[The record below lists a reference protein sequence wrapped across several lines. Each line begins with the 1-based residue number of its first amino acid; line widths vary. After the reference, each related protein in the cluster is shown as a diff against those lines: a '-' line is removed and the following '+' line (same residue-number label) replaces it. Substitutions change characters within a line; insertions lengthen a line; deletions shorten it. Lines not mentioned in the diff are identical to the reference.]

1 MNSFFISVITFLAL
15 LFPLVVIHEFGH
27 FFTARLMKVKVLEF
41 GFGFPPKLY
50 SFWTGKTKI
59 IINDKTEYSDE
70 KKVVLGKTMKE
81 QLRFAIC
88 YWHTFTWPGLDPFGG
103 LTFERPWMLKGEP
116 LEKAEQ
122 KLEEA
127 FDFFSKITAPF
138 FCFHDRDISPEGNTY
153 QETQKNFFHIVDLM
167 QKKIEQT
174 GTKLLWGT
182 ANAFSHKRFMGGAS
196 TNPNP
201 EVFAYVAAQVKDC
214 MEATMRLGGE
224 NYVLWG
230 GREGYETILN
240 TNMKIEME
248 NLARFL
254 ELVVNHKHKIGFKGQ
269 ILLEP
274 KPHEPTK
281 HQYDFDSASCLASIR
296 KAGLE
301 KEIKL
306 NIEVNHAT
314 LSGHNFEH
322 EIAYAICNNALGSI
336 DINRGDTL
344 LGWDTDQ
351 FPNNPLDL
359 LMAFYFIFSNG
370 GFKQGGLNF
379 DAKIRRQS
387 IDPED
392 LFYAHIG
399 GMDVAARSLLAAE
412 KMIRDK
418 EFSKYIEKRYEKWNG
433 ELGNF
438 IHNKNNDLESISNK
452 VINDNIEPQPQSG
465 QQELLENILNK
476 YL

>member
-1 MNSFFISVITFLAL
+1 MSSYFKDISKIQYEGVDSNNPLSF
-15 LFPLVVIHEFGH
+15 
-27 FFTARLMKVKVLEF
+27 K
-41 GFGFPPKLY
+41 Y
-50 SFWTGKTKI
+50 
-59 IINDKTEYSDE
+59 YDE
-70 KKVVLGKTMKE
+70 DKVVLGKKMKDH
-81 QLRFAIC
+81 LRFATC

-103 LTFERPWMLKGEP
+103 PTFERPWMQQGDP
-116 LEKAEQ
+116 IEKAEE
-122 KLEEA
+122 KLDEA
-127 FDFFSKITAPF
+127 FDFFDKITTPF
-138 FCFHDRDISPEGNTY
+138 FCFHDRDISPEGKNY
-153 QETQKNFFHIVDLM
+153 SETQKNFFHIIDLM
-167 QKKIEQT
+167 EKKLSKSKV
-174 GTKLLWGT
+174 KLLWGT
-182 ANAFSHKRFMGGAS
+182 ANAFSHRRYMAGAS
-196 TNPNP
+196 TNPDP
-201 EVFAYVAAQVKDC
+201 EVFAYKAAQVKDC
-214 MEATMRLGGE
+214 MEATMRLGGQ

-240 TNMKIEME
+240 TNMKLEMN

-254 ELVVNHKHKIGFKGQ
+254 ELVVNHKHKIGFNGQ

-281 HQYDFDSASCLASIR
+281 HQYDFDSAACLALIR

-301 KEIKL
+301 NEIHL

-322 EIAYAICNNALGSI
+322 EIAYAIANNALGSI

-351 FPNNPLDL
+351 FPNNPLEL
-359 LMAFYFIFSNG
+359 LMPFYHIFSNG

-399 GMDVAARSLLAAE
+399 GMDVAARSLIAVE
-412 KMIRDK
+412 KMINDK
-418 EFSKYIEKRYEKWNG
+418 ELSTYIQNRYKKWDQA
-433 ELGNF
+433 LGKF
-438 IHNKNNDLESISNK
+438 IHSQEGSLETIANK
-452 VINDNIEPQPQSG
+452 VISENIEPKPQSG
-465 QQELLENILNK
+465 QQEYLENILNK

>member
-1 MNSFFISVITFLAL
+1 
-15 LFPLVVIHEFGH
+15 
-27 FFTARLMKVKVLEF
+27 MKKQKK
-41 GFGFPPKLY
+41 KL
-50 SFWTGKTKI
+50 
-59 IINDKTEYSDE
+59 D
-70 KKVVLGKTMKE
+70 
-81 QLRFAIC
+81 
-88 YWHTFTWPGLDPFGG
+88 
-103 LTFERPWMLKGEP
+103 
-116 LEKAEQ
+116 
-122 KLEEA
+122 EA
-127 FDFFSKITAPF
+127 FDFFDKITTPF
-138 FCFHDRDISPEGNTY
+138 FCFHDRDISPEGKNY
-153 QETQKNFFHIVDLM
+153 SETQKNFFHIIDLM
-167 QKKIEQT
+167 EKKLSKSKV
-174 GTKLLWGT
+174 KLLWGT
-182 ANAFSHKRFMGGAS
+182 ANAFSHRRYMAGAS
-196 TNPNP
+196 TNPDP
-201 EVFAYVAAQVKDC
+201 EVFAYKAAQVKDC
-214 MEATMRLGGE
+214 MEATMRLGGQ

-240 TNMKIEME
+240 TNMKLEMN

-281 HQYDFDSASCLASIR
+281 HQYDFDSAACLALIR

-301 KEIKL
+301 NEIHL

-322 EIAYAICNNALGSI
+322 EIAYAIANNALGSI

-351 FPNNPLDL
+351 FPNNPLEL
-359 LMAFYFIFSNG
+359 LMPFYHIFSNG

-399 GMDVAARSLLAAE
+399 GMDVAARSLIAVE
-412 KMIRDK
+412 KMINDK
-418 EFSKYIEKRYEKWNG
+418 ELSSYIQNRYKKWDQD
-433 ELGNF
+433 LGKF
-438 IHNKNNDLESISNK
+438 IHSKEGNLETIANK
-452 VINDNIEPQPQSG
+452 VISENIEPEPQSG
-465 QQELLENILNK
+465 QQEYLENILNK

>member
-1 MNSFFISVITFLAL
+1 MNNYFKDIPKIQFGGKKDNNPLSF
-15 LFPLVVIHEFGH
+15 
-27 FFTARLMKVKVLEF
+27 KYYNK
-41 GFGFPPKLY
+41 
-50 SFWTGKTKI
+50 
-59 IINDKTEYSDE
+59 NQ
-70 KKVVLGKTMKE
+70 VVLGKPMKD
-81 QLRFAIC
+81 QLRFATC

-103 LTFERPWMLKGEP
+103 PTFDRPWM
-116 LEKAEQ
+116 KAGNPMEMAEL

-127 FDFFSKITAPF
+127 FDFFTKITTPY
-138 FCFHDRDISPEGNTY
+138 FCFHDRDVSPEGESY
-153 QETQKNFFHIVDLM
+153 AETQKNFHHIVDLM
-167 QKKIEQT
+167 EKKIQDT
-174 GTKLLWGT
+174 GVKLLWGT
-182 ANAFSHKRFMGGAS
+182 ANAFSHKRYMSGAS
-196 TNPNP
+196 TNPDP

-214 MEATMRLGGE
+214 MEATMQLGGE

-240 TNMKIEME
+240 TDMKIEMD

-281 HQYDFDSASCLASIR
+281 HQYDFDSASCIALIR

-301 KEIKL
+301 NEIHL

-322 EIAYAICNNALGSI
+322 EISYAIANNALGSI

-351 FPNNPLDL
+351 FPNNPADL
-359 LMAFYFIFSNG
+359 LMAFYHIYSNG

-387 IDPED
+387 TDPED

-399 GMDVAARSLLAAE
+399 GMDVAARTLLAVE
-412 KMIRDK
+412 RMIDDK
-418 EFSKYIEKRYEKWNG
+418 KISGYIQNRYKDWNS

-438 IHNKNNDLESISNK
+438 IYDKNASLESVAAR
-452 VINDNIEPQPQSG
+452 VIDGNLDPKPRSG
-465 QQELLENILNK
+465 NQELLENMINK

>member
-1 MNSFFISVITFLAL
+1 MSSYFKDISKIQYEGVDSNNPLSF
-15 LFPLVVIHEFGH
+15 
-27 FFTARLMKVKVLEF
+27 K
-41 GFGFPPKLY
+41 Y
-50 SFWTGKTKI
+50 
-59 IINDKTEYSDE
+59 YDE
-70 KKVVLGKTMKE
+70 DKVVLGKKMKDH
-81 QLRFAIC
+81 LRFATC

-103 LTFERPWMLKGEP
+103 PTFERPWMQQGDP
-116 LEKAEQ
+116 IEKAEE
-122 KLEEA
+122 KLDEA
-127 FDFFSKITAPF
+127 FDFFDKITTPF
-138 FCFHDRDISPEGNTY
+138 FCFHDRDISPEGKNY
-153 QETQKNFFHIVDLM
+153 SETQKNFFHIIDLM
-167 QKKIEQT
+167 EKKLSKSKV
-174 GTKLLWGT
+174 KLLWGT
-182 ANAFSHKRFMGGAS
+182 ANAFSHRRYMAGAS
-196 TNPNP
+196 TNPDP
-201 EVFAYVAAQVKDC
+201 EVFAYKAAQVKDC
-214 MEATMRLGGE
+214 MEATMRLGGQ

-240 TNMKIEME
+240 TNMKLEMN

-281 HQYDFDSASCLASIR
+281 HQYDFDSAACLALIR

-301 KEIKL
+301 NEIHL

-322 EIAYAICNNALGSI
+322 EIAYAIANNALGSI

-344 LGWDTDQ
+344 LGGDTDQ
-351 FPNNPLDL
+351 FPNNPLEL
-359 LMAFYFIFSNG
+359 LMPFYHIFSNG

-399 GMDVAARSLLAAE
+399 GMDVAARSLIAVE
-412 KMIRDK
+412 KMINDK
-418 EFSKYIEKRYEKWNG
+418 ELSTYIQNRYKKWDLA
-433 ELGNF
+433 LGKF
-438 IHNKNNDLESISNK
+438 IHSQEGNLETIANK
-452 VINDNIEPQPQSG
+452 VISENIEPKPQSG
-465 QQELLENILNK
+465 QQEYLENILNK

>member
-1 MNSFFISVITFLAL
+1 MSSYFKDISKIQYEGVDSNNPLSF
-15 LFPLVVIHEFGH
+15 
-27 FFTARLMKVKVLEF
+27 K
-41 GFGFPPKLY
+41 Y
-50 SFWTGKTKI
+50 
-59 IINDKTEYSDE
+59 YDE
-70 KKVVLGKTMKE
+70 DKVVLGKKMKDH
-81 QLRFAIC
+81 LRFATC

-103 LTFERPWMLKGEP
+103 PTFERPWMQQGDP
-116 LEKAEQ
+116 IEKAEE
-122 KLEEA
+122 KLDEA
-127 FDFFSKITAPF
+127 FDFFDKFTTPF
-138 FCFHDRDISPEGNTY
+138 FCFRDRDISPEGKNY
-153 QETQKNFFHIVDLM
+153 SETQKNFFHIIDLM
-167 QKKIEQT
+167 EKKLSKSKV
-174 GTKLLWGT
+174 KLLWGT
-182 ANAFSHKRFMGGAS
+182 ANAFSHRRYMAGAS
-196 TNPNP
+196 TNPDP
-201 EVFAYVAAQVKDC
+201 EVFAYKAAQVKDC
-214 MEATMRLGGE
+214 MEATMRLGGQ

-230 GREGYETILN
+230 GREGYKTIIN
-240 TNMKIEME
+240 TNMKLEMN

-254 ELVVNHKHKIGFKGQ
+254 ELVVNHNHKIGFKGQ

-281 HQYDFDSASCLASIR
+281 HQYDFDSAACLALIR

-301 KEIKL
+301 NEIHL

-322 EIAYAICNNALGSI
+322 EIAYAIANNALGSI

-351 FPNNPLDL
+351 FPNNPLEL
-359 LMAFYFIFSNG
+359 LMPFYHIFSNG

-399 GMDVAARSLLAAE
+399 GMDVAARSLIAVE
-412 KMIRDK
+412 KMINDK
-418 EFSKYIEKRYEKWNG
+418 ELSSYIKNRYKKWDLD
-433 ELGNF
+433 LGKF
-438 IHNKNNDLESISNK
+438 IHSEEGDLESIANK
-452 VINDNIEPQPQSG
+452 VINENIEPEPQSG
-465 QQELLENILNK
+465 QQEYLENILNK

>member
-1 MNSFFISVITFLAL
+1 MSSYFKNISRIKYEGVESDNPLSF
-15 LFPLVVIHEFGH
+15 
-27 FFTARLMKVKVLEF
+27 K
-41 GFGFPPKLY
+41 Y
-50 SFWTGKTKI
+50 
-59 IINDKTEYSDE
+59 YDE
-70 KKVVLGKTMKE
+70 DRIVLGKKMKDH
-81 QLRFAIC
+81 LRFATC

-103 LTFERPWMLKGEP
+103 PTFERPWMQQGDP
-116 LEKAEQ
+116 IEKAEE
-122 KLEEA
+122 KLDEA
-127 FDFFSKITAPF
+127 FDFFDKITTPF
-138 FCFHDRDISPEGNTY
+138 FCFHDRDISPEGKTY
-153 QETQKNFFHIVDLM
+153 SETQKNFFHIIDLM
-167 QKKIEQT
+167 EKKLSKSKV
-174 GTKLLWGT
+174 KLLWGT
-182 ANAFSHKRFMGGAS
+182 ANAFSHRRYMAGAS
-196 TNPNP
+196 TNPDP
-201 EVFAYVAAQVKDC
+201 EVFAYKAAQVKDC
-214 MEATMRLGGE
+214 MEATMRLGGQ

-240 TNMKIEME
+240 TNMKLEMN

-281 HQYDFDSASCLASIR
+281 HQYDFDSAACLALIR

-301 KEIKL
+301 NEIHL

-322 EIAYAICNNALGSI
+322 EIAYAIANNALGSI

-351 FPNNPLDL
+351 FPNNPLEL
-359 LMAFYFIFSNG
+359 LIPFYHIFSNG

-399 GMDVAARSLLAAE
+399 GMDVAARSLIAVE
-412 KMIRDK
+412 KMINDK
-418 EFSKYIEKRYEKWNG
+418 ELFTYIQNRYKKWNQD
-433 ELGNF
+433 LGKF
-438 IHNKNNDLESISNK
+438 IHSNECNLESIANK
-452 VINDNIEPQPQSG
+452 VINENIEPEPKSG
-465 QQELLENILNK
+465 QQEYLENILNK

>member
-1 MNSFFISVITFLAL
+1 MSSYFKDISKIQYEGVDSNNPLSF
-15 LFPLVVIHEFGH
+15 
-27 FFTARLMKVKVLEF
+27 K
-41 GFGFPPKLY
+41 Y
-50 SFWTGKTKI
+50 
-59 IINDKTEYSDE
+59 YDE
-70 KKVVLGKTMKE
+70 DKVVLGKKMKDH
-81 QLRFAIC
+81 LRFATC

-103 LTFERPWMLKGEP
+103 PTFERPWMQQGDP
-116 LEKAEQ
+116 IEKAEE
-122 KLEEA
+122 KLDEA
-127 FDFFSKITAPF
+127 FDFFDKITTPF
-138 FCFHDRDISPEGNTY
+138 FCFHDRDISPEGKNY
-153 QETQKNFFHIVDLM
+153 SETQKNFFHIIDLM
-167 QKKIEQT
+167 EKKLSKSKV
-174 GTKLLWGT
+174 KLLWGT
-182 ANAFSHKRFMGGAS
+182 ANAFSHRRYMAGAS
-196 TNPNP
+196 TNPDP
-201 EVFAYVAAQVKDC
+201 EVFAYKAAQVKDC
-214 MEATMRLGGE
+214 MEATMRLGGQ

-240 TNMKIEME
+240 TNMKLEMN

-281 HQYDFDSASCLASIR
+281 HQYDFDSAACLALIR

-301 KEIKL
+301 NEIHL

-322 EIAYAICNNALGSI
+322 EIAYAIANNALGSI

-351 FPNNPLDL
+351 FPNNPLEL
-359 LMAFYFIFSNG
+359 LIPFYHIFSNG

-399 GMDVAARSLLAAE
+399 GMDVAARSLIAVE
-412 KMIRDK
+412 KMINDK
-418 EFSKYIEKRYEKWNG
+418 ELSTYIQNRYKKWDQA
-433 ELGNF
+433 LGKF
-438 IHNKNNDLESISNK
+438 IHSKEGNLETIANK
-452 VINDNIEPQPQSG
+452 VISENIEPEPQSG
-465 QQELLENILNK
+465 QQEYLENILNK

>member
-1 MNSFFISVITFLAL
+1 MSSYFNNIPKINFEGSDSSNPLSF
-15 LFPLVVIHEFGH
+15 
-27 FFTARLMKVKVLEF
+27 K
-41 GFGFPPKLY
+41 Y
-50 SFWTGKTKI
+50 
-59 IINDKTEYSDE
+59 YDE
-70 KKVVLGKTMKE
+70 NRIVLGKTMKE
-81 QLRFAIC
+81 HLRFATC
-88 YWHTFTWPGLDPFGG
+88 YWHTFTWPGTDPFGG
-103 LTFERPWMLKGEP
+103 PTFTRPWMKSGND
-116 LEKAEQ
+116 LELAEI
-122 KLEEA
+122 KLNAA
-127 FDFFSKITAPF
+127 FDFFNKITTPY
-138 FCFHDRDISPEGNTY
+138 FCFHDRDISPEGNSY
-153 QETQKNFFHIVDLM
+153 AETQKNFYHIVDKM
-167 QKKIEQT
+167 EKKMAKT

-182 ANAFSHKRFMGGAS
+182 ANAFSHKRYMAGAS
-196 TNPNP
+196 TNPDP
-201 EVFAYVAAQVKDC
+201 EVFAYIAAQVKDC
-214 MEATMRLGGE
+214 MEATKRLGGQ

-240 TNMKIEME
+240 TDMKIELD
-248 NLARFL
+248 NLSRFL
-254 ELVVNHKHKIGFKGQ
+254 ELVVNYKHKIGFKGQ

-281 HQYDFDSASCLASIR
+281 HQYDFDSASCLALIR
-296 KAGLE
+296 KIGLE

-322 EIAYAICNNALGSI
+322 EIAYAITNNALGSI

-351 FPNNPLDL
+351 FPNNPQDL
-359 LMAFYFIFSNG
+359 IMAFYFIFASG

-399 GMDVAARSLLAAE
+399 GMDVSAKTLLCVE
-412 KMIRDK
+412 KMINDNNI
-418 EFSKYIEKRYEKWNG
+418 SDYIKNRYKNWDND
-433 ELGNF
+433 LGKF
-438 IHNKNNDLESISNK
+438 IHDKNNDLGSIAEK
-452 VINDNIEPQPQSG
+452 VLNDNIDPKPISG
-465 QQELLENILNK
+465 QQEFLENILNK

>member
-1 MNSFFISVITFLAL
+1 MSSYFKDISKIQYEGVDSNNPLSFKYYDEDKVI
-15 LFPLVVIHEFGH
+15 
-27 FFTARLMKVKVLEF
+27 
-41 GFGFPPKLY
+41 
-50 SFWTGKTKI
+50 
-59 IINDKTEYSDE
+59 
-70 KKVVLGKTMKE
+70 LGKKMKDH
-81 QLRFAIC
+81 LRFATC

-103 LTFERPWMLKGEP
+103 PTFERPWMQQGDP
-116 LEKAEQ
+116 IEKAEE
-122 KLEEA
+122 KLDEA
-127 FDFFSKITAPF
+127 FDFFDKITTPF
-138 FCFHDRDISPEGNTY
+138 FCFHDRDISPEGKNY
-153 QETQKNFFHIVDLM
+153 SETQKNFFHIIDLM
-167 QKKIEQT
+167 EKKLSKSKV
-174 GTKLLWGT
+174 KLLWGT
-182 ANAFSHKRFMGGAS
+182 ANAFSHRRYMAGAS
-196 TNPNP
+196 TNPDP
-201 EVFAYVAAQVKDC
+201 EVFAYKAAQVKDC
-214 MEATMRLGGE
+214 MEATMRLGGQ

-240 TNMKIEME
+240 TNMKLEMN

-281 HQYDFDSASCLASIR
+281 HQYDFDSAACLALIR

-301 KEIKL
+301 NEIHL

-322 EIAYAICNNALGSI
+322 EIAYAIANNALGSI

-351 FPNNPLDL
+351 FPNNPLEL
-359 LMAFYFIFSNG
+359 LMPFYHIFSNG

-399 GMDVAARSLLAAE
+399 GMDVAARSLIAVE
-412 KMIRDK
+412 KMINDK
-418 EFSKYIEKRYEKWNG
+418 ELSTYIQNRYKKWDQA
-433 ELGNF
+433 LGKF
-438 IHNKNNDLESISNK
+438 IHSQEGNLETIANK
-452 VINDNIEPQPQSG
+452 VISENIEPEPQSG
-465 QQELLENILNK
+465 QQEYLENILNK

>member
-1 MNSFFISVITFLAL
+1 MSGYFKKIDKIKFEGKDSENPLSFKFYD
-15 LFPLVVIHEFGH
+15 EN
-27 FFTARLMKVKVLEF
+27 
-41 GFGFPPKLY
+41 
-50 SFWTGKTKI
+50 KI
-59 IINDKTEYSDE
+59 
-70 KKVVLGKTMKE
+70 VLGKSMKE
-81 QLRFAIC
+81 QLRFATC

-103 LTFERPWMLKGEP
+103 PTLERPWMQKGDP
-116 LEKAEQ
+116 IEKAEE
-122 KLEEA
+122 KLDEA
-127 FDFFSKITAPF
+127 FDFFDKITTPF

-153 QETQKNFFHIVDLM
+153 SETQKNFFHIIDLM
-167 QKKIEQT
+167 EKKLSQSKV
-174 GTKLLWGT
+174 KLLWGT
-182 ANAFSHKRFMGGAS
+182 ANAFSHKRYMAGAS
-196 TNPNP
+196 TNPDP
-201 EVFAYVAAQVKDC
+201 EVFAYKAAQVKDC
-214 MEATMRLGGE
+214 MEATMRLGGQ

-240 TNMKIEME
+240 TNMKLEMD

-281 HQYDFDSASCLASIR
+281 HQYDFDSASCLALIR

-301 KEIKL
+301 GEIKL

-322 EIAYAICNNALGSI
+322 EIAYAIANNALGSI

-351 FPNNPLDL
+351 FPNSILEL
-359 LMAFYFIFSNG
+359 LMPFYFIFSNG

-399 GMDVAARSLLAAE
+399 GMDVAGRALIAVE
-412 KMIRDK
+412 KLINDK
-418 EFSKYIEKRYEKWNG
+418 ELSNYIKNRYKKWDH
-433 ELGNF
+433 ELGKF
-438 IHNKNNDLESISNK
+438 IHSNEESLESIAKK
-452 VINDNIEPQPQSG
+452 VISENIEPDPKSG
-465 QQELLENILNK
+465 QQEYLENILNK
-476 YL
+476 YI

>member
-1 MNSFFISVITFLAL
+1 MSEYFNNISKINFEGPTSSNPLSF
-15 LFPLVVIHEFGH
+15 
-27 FFTARLMKVKVLEF
+27 K
-41 GFGFPPKLY
+41 Y
-50 SFWTGKTKI
+50 
-59 IINDKTEYSDE
+59 YDE
-70 KKVVLGKTMKE
+70 NQMVLGKTMKE
-81 QLRFAIC
+81 HLRFATC

-103 LTFERPWMLKGEP
+103 PTLDRPWMKLGNVIEMAELK
-116 LEKAEQ
+116 LD
-122 KLEEA
+122 EA
-127 FDFFSKITAPF
+127 FDFFSKITTPY
-138 FCFHDRDISPEGNTY
+138 FCFHDRDISPEGSTY
-153 QETQKNFFHIVDLM
+153 AETQKNFFHIIDLM
-167 QKKIEQT
+167 EKKMSET
-174 GTKLLWGT
+174 GVKLLWGT
-182 ANAFSHKRFMGGAS
+182 ANAFSHKRFMAGAS
-196 TNPNP
+196 TNPDP
-201 EVFAYVAAQVKDC
+201 EVFAYAAAQVKDC
-214 MEATMRLGGE
+214 MNATNRLGGE

-240 TNMKIEME
+240 TNMKIEMD

-281 HQYDFDSASCLASIR
+281 HQYDFDSASCLALIR
-296 KAGLE
+296 KIGLE
-301 KEIKL
+301 NEIKL

-322 EIAYAICNNALGSI
+322 EIAYAISNNALGSI

-351 FPNNPLDL
+351 FPNNAHDL
-359 LMAFYFIFSNG
+359 LIPFYYIFSNG
-370 GFKQGGLNF
+370 GLKQGGLNF

-387 IDPED
+387 TDPED

-399 GMDVAARSLLAAE
+399 GMDVAARVLLAVE
-412 KMIRDK
+412 KMINDK
-418 EFSKYIEKRYEKWNG
+418 IFLKYIKDRYSNWNK
-433 ELGNF
+433 ELGTF
-438 IHNKNNDLESISNK
+438 IHDKNNDLESIASK
-452 VINDNIEPQPQSG
+452 VINENLEPEPKSG

>member
-1 MNSFFISVITFLAL
+1 MSSYFKDISKIQYEGVDSNNPLSF
-15 LFPLVVIHEFGH
+15 
-27 FFTARLMKVKVLEF
+27 K
-41 GFGFPPKLY
+41 Y
-50 SFWTGKTKI
+50 
-59 IINDKTEYSDE
+59 YDE
-70 KKVVLGKTMKE
+70 DKVVLGKKMKDH
-81 QLRFAIC
+81 LRFATC

-103 LTFERPWMLKGEP
+103 PTFERPWMQQGDP
-116 LEKAEQ
+116 IEKAEE
-122 KLEEA
+122 KLDEA
-127 FDFFSKITAPF
+127 FDFFDKITTPF
-138 FCFHDRDISPEGNTY
+138 FCFHDRDISPEGKNY
-153 QETQKNFFHIVDLM
+153 SETQKNFFHIIDLM
-167 QKKIEQT
+167 EKKLSKSKV
-174 GTKLLWGT
+174 KLLWGT
-182 ANAFSHKRFMGGAS
+182 ANAFSHRRYMAGAS
-196 TNPNP
+196 TNPDP
-201 EVFAYVAAQVKDC
+201 EVFAYKAAQVKDC
-214 MEATMRLGGE
+214 MEATMRLGGQ

-240 TNMKIEME
+240 TNMKLEMN

-281 HQYDFDSASCLASIR
+281 HQYDFDSAACLALIR

-301 KEIKL
+301 NEIHL

-322 EIAYAICNNALGSI
+322 EIAYAIANNALGSI

-351 FPNNPLDL
+351 FPNNPLEL
-359 LMAFYFIFSNG
+359 LMPFYHIFSNG

-399 GMDVAARSLLAAE
+399 GMDVAARSLIAVE
-412 KMIRDK
+412 KMINDK
-418 EFSKYIEKRYEKWNG
+418 ELSTYIQNRYKKWDQA
-433 ELGNF
+433 LGKF
-438 IHNKNNDLESISNK
+438 IHSEEGDLESIANK
-452 VINDNIEPQPQSG
+452 VINENIEPKPQSG
-465 QQELLENILNK
+465 QQEYLENILNK

>member
-1 MNSFFISVITFLAL
+1 MSSYFKNISRIKYEGVESDNPLSF
-15 LFPLVVIHEFGH
+15 
-27 FFTARLMKVKVLEF
+27 K
-41 GFGFPPKLY
+41 Y
-50 SFWTGKTKI
+50 
-59 IINDKTEYSDE
+59 YDE
-70 KKVVLGKTMKE
+70 DRIVLGKKMKDH
-81 QLRFAIC
+81 LRFATC

-103 LTFERPWMLKGEP
+103 PTFERPWMQQGDP
-116 LEKAEQ
+116 IEKAEE
-122 KLEEA
+122 KLDEA
-127 FDFFSKITAPF
+127 FEFFDKITTPF
-138 FCFHDRDISPEGNTY
+138 FCFHDRDISPEGKTY
-153 QETQKNFFHIVDLM
+153 SETQKNFFHIIDLM
-167 QKKIEQT
+167 EKKLSKSKV
-174 GTKLLWGT
+174 KLLWGT
-182 ANAFSHKRFMGGAS
+182 ANAFSHRRYMAGAS
-196 TNPNP
+196 TNPDP
-201 EVFAYVAAQVKDC
+201 EVFAYKAAQVKDC
-214 MEATMRLGGE
+214 MEATMRLGGQ

-240 TNMKIEME
+240 TNMKLEMN

-281 HQYDFDSASCLASIR
+281 HQYDFDSAACLALIR

-301 KEIKL
+301 NEIHL

-322 EIAYAICNNALGSI
+322 EIAYAIANNALGSI

-351 FPNNPLDL
+351 FPNNPLEL
-359 LMAFYFIFSNG
+359 LIPFYHIFSNG

-399 GMDVAARSLLAAE
+399 GMDVAARSLIAVE
-412 KMIRDK
+412 KMINDK
-418 EFSKYIEKRYEKWNG
+418 ELFTYIQNRYKKWNQD
-433 ELGNF
+433 LGKF
-438 IHNKNNDLESISNK
+438 IHSNEGNLESIANK
-452 VINDNIEPQPQSG
+452 VINENIEPEPKSG
-465 QQELLENILNK
+465 QQEYLENILNK

>member
-1 MNSFFISVITFLAL
+1 MSSYFKDISKIQYEGVDSNNPLSF
-15 LFPLVVIHEFGH
+15 
-27 FFTARLMKVKVLEF
+27 K
-41 GFGFPPKLY
+41 Y
-50 SFWTGKTKI
+50 
-59 IINDKTEYSDE
+59 YDE
-70 KKVVLGKTMKE
+70 DKVVLGKKMKDH
-81 QLRFAIC
+81 LRFATC

-103 LTFERPWMLKGEP
+103 PTFERPWMQQGDP
-116 LEKAEQ
+116 IEKAEE
-122 KLEEA
+122 KLDEA
-127 FDFFSKITAPF
+127 FDFFDKITTPF
-138 FCFHDRDISPEGNTY
+138 FCFHDRDISPEGKNY
-153 QETQKNFFHIVDLM
+153 SETQKNFFHIIDLM
-167 QKKIEQT
+167 EKKLSKSKV
-174 GTKLLWGT
+174 KLLWGT
-182 ANAFSHKRFMGGAS
+182 ANAFSHRRYMAGAS
-196 TNPNP
+196 TNPDP
-201 EVFAYVAAQVKDC
+201 EVFAYKAAQVKDC
-214 MEATMRLGGE
+214 MEATMRLGGQ

-240 TNMKIEME
+240 TNMKLEMN

-254 ELVVNHKHKIGFKGQ
+254 ELVVNHKHKIGFNGQ

-281 HQYDFDSASCLASIR
+281 HQYDFDSAACLALIR

-301 KEIKL
+301 NEIHL

-322 EIAYAICNNALGSI
+322 EIAYAIANNALGSI

-351 FPNNPLDL
+351 FPNNPLEL
-359 LMAFYFIFSNG
+359 LMPFYHIFSNG

-399 GMDVAARSLLAAE
+399 GMDVAARSLIAVE
-412 KMIRDK
+412 KMINDK
-418 EFSKYIEKRYEKWNG
+418 ELSSYIKNRYKKWDLD
-433 ELGNF
+433 LGKF
-438 IHNKNNDLESISNK
+438 IHSEEGDLESIANK
-452 VINDNIEPQPQSG
+452 VINENIEPKPQSG
-465 QQELLENILNK
+465 QQEYLENILNK

>member
-1 MNSFFISVITFLAL
+1 MSSYFKDISKIQYEGVDSNNPLSF
-15 LFPLVVIHEFGH
+15 
-27 FFTARLMKVKVLEF
+27 K
-41 GFGFPPKLY
+41 Y
-50 SFWTGKTKI
+50 
-59 IINDKTEYSDE
+59 YDE
-70 KKVVLGKTMKE
+70 DKVVLGKKMKDH
-81 QLRFAIC
+81 LRFATC

-103 LTFERPWMLKGEP
+103 PTFERPWMQQGDP
-116 LEKAEQ
+116 IEKAEE
-122 KLEEA
+122 KLDEA
-127 FDFFSKITAPF
+127 FDFFDKITTPF
-138 FCFHDRDISPEGNTY
+138 FCFHDRDISPEGKNY
-153 QETQKNFFHIVDLM
+153 SETQKNFFHIIDLM
-167 QKKIEQT
+167 EKKLSKSKV
-174 GTKLLWGT
+174 KLLWGT
-182 ANAFSHKRFMGGAS
+182 ANAFSHRRYMAGAS
-196 TNPNP
+196 TNPDP
-201 EVFAYVAAQVKDC
+201 EVFAYKAAQVKDC
-214 MEATMRLGGE
+214 MEATMRLGGQ

-240 TNMKIEME
+240 TNMKLEMN

-254 ELVVNHKHKIGFKGQ
+254 ELVVNHKHKIGFNGQ

-281 HQYDFDSASCLASIR
+281 HQYDFDSAACLALIR

-301 KEIKL
+301 NEIHL

-322 EIAYAICNNALGSI
+322 EIAYAIANNALGSI

-351 FPNNPLDL
+351 FPNNPLEL
-359 LMAFYFIFSNG
+359 LMPFYHIFSNG

-399 GMDVAARSLLAAE
+399 GMDVAARSLIAVE
-412 KMIRDK
+412 KMINDK
-418 EFSKYIEKRYEKWNG
+418 ELSTCIQNRYKKWDQA
-433 ELGNF
+433 LGKF
-438 IHNKNNDLESISNK
+438 IHSQEGNLETIANK
-452 VINDNIEPQPQSG
+452 VISENIEPKPQSG
-465 QQELLENILNK
+465 QQEYLENILNK

>member
-1 MNSFFISVITFLAL
+1 MNKYFRDIPKIKFGGKEDDNPLSF
-15 LFPLVVIHEFGH
+15 
-27 FFTARLMKVKVLEF
+27 K
-41 GFGFPPKLY
+41 Y
-50 SFWTGKTKI
+50 
-59 IINDKTEYSDE
+59 YDE
-70 KKVVLGKTMKE
+70 NQVVLGKSMKDH
-81 QLRFAIC
+81 LRFATC

-103 LTFERPWMLKGEP
+103 PTFDRPWM
-116 LEKAEQ
+116 KAGNSIEMAEL

-127 FDFFSKITAPF
+127 FDFFTKITTPY
-138 FCFHDRDISPEGNTY
+138 FCFHDRDISPEGKSY
-153 QETQKNFFHIVDLM
+153 AETQKNFYHIIDLM
-167 QKKIEQT
+167 EKKIDET
-174 GTKLLWGT
+174 GVKLLWGT
-182 ANAFSHKRFMGGAS
+182 ANAFSHKRYMGGAS
-196 TNPNP
+196 TNPDP
-201 EVFAYVAAQVKDC
+201 EVFAYAAAQVKDC
-214 MEATMRLGGE
+214 MEATKRLGGE

-240 TNMKIEME
+240 TDMKLEMN
-248 NLARFL
+248 NLIRFL

-281 HQYDFDSASCLASIR
+281 HQYDFDSASCIALIR

-301 KEIKL
+301 NEIHL

-314 LSGHNFEH
+314 LSGHSFEH
-322 EIAYAICNNALGSI
+322 EISYAIANNALGSI

-351 FPNNPLDL
+351 FPNNPADL
-359 LMAFYFIFSNG
+359 LMAFYHIFSNG

-387 IDPED
+387 IEPQD

-399 GMDVAARSLLAAE
+399 GMDVAAKTLLAVE
-412 KMIRDK
+412 KMLIDN
-418 EFSKYIEKRYEKWNG
+418 ELPNYINNRYVDWNN
-433 ELGNF
+433 ELGKF
-438 IHNKNNDLESISNK
+438 IHDKKNDLEK
-452 VINDNIEPQPQSG
+452 VAKKVLEENLNPQPRSG
-465 QQELLENILNK
+465 NQELLENILNK

>member
-1 MNSFFISVITFLAL
+1 MSSYFKDISKIQYEGVDSNNPLSF
-15 LFPLVVIHEFGH
+15 
-27 FFTARLMKVKVLEF
+27 K
-41 GFGFPPKLY
+41 Y
-50 SFWTGKTKI
+50 
-59 IINDKTEYSDE
+59 YDE
-70 KKVVLGKTMKE
+70 DKVVLGKKMKDH
-81 QLRFAIC
+81 LRFATC

-103 LTFERPWMLKGEP
+103 PTFERPWMQQGDP
-116 LEKAEQ
+116 IEKAEE
-122 KLEEA
+122 KLDEA
-127 FDFFSKITAPF
+127 FDFFDKITTPF
-138 FCFHDRDISPEGNTY
+138 FCFHDRDISPEGKNY
-153 QETQKNFFHIVDLM
+153 SETQKNFFHIIDLM
-167 QKKIEQT
+167 EKKLSKSKV
-174 GTKLLWGT
+174 KLLWGT
-182 ANAFSHKRFMGGAS
+182 ANAFSHRRYMAGAS
-196 TNPNP
+196 TNPDP
-201 EVFAYVAAQVKDC
+201 EVFAYKAAQVKDC
-214 MEATMRLGGE
+214 MEATMRLGGQ

-240 TNMKIEME
+240 TNMKLEMN

-281 HQYDFDSASCLASIR
+281 HQYDFDSAACLALIR

-301 KEIKL
+301 NEIHL

-322 EIAYAICNNALGSI
+322 EIAYAIANNALGSI

-351 FPNNPLDL
+351 FPNNPLEL
-359 LMAFYFIFSNG
+359 LMPFYHIFSNG

-387 IDPED
+387 IDTED

-399 GMDVAARSLLAAE
+399 GMDVAARSLIAVE
-412 KMIRDK
+412 KMINDK
-418 EFSKYIEKRYEKWNG
+418 ELSTYIQNRYKKWDQA
-433 ELGNF
+433 LGKF
-438 IHNKNNDLESISNK
+438 IHSQEGNLETIANK
-452 VINDNIEPQPQSG
+452 VISENIEPKPQSG
-465 QQELLENILNK
+465 QQEYLENILNK